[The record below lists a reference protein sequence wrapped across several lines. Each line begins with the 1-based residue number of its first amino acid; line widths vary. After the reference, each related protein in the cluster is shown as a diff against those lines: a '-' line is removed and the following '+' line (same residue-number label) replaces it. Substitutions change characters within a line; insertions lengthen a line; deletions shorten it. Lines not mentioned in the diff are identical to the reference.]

1 MFLWKDFMA
10 IGSVLIGLLCLAAI
24 VLVAVL
30 LRRQSLARQN
40 MRARYFEGVMPLF
53 SDLRA
58 SLVPTGF
65 PRISGVYQGREFDL
79 QVVPD
84 TLTLR
89 KLPTLWLLVTL
100 PSAQP
105 VKSSLHLMMRP
116 TGVESFSNFATLPRQ
131 VNQPRGYPADC
142 AMRSDGDVAPALL
155 DLVARQLAVLD
166 QDKLKELV
174 ITPKGLRL
182 VWLIEEADRGR
193 YLIFRDAEMGRAPLG
208 PPLLTPLLQVLTDL
222 ECRLTDLAKSEAA

>member
-1 MFLWKDFMA
+1 MA
-10 IGSVLIGLLCLAAI
+10 IGSIFIGLLCLAAT

-30 LRRQSLARQN
+30 LRRQSLARQR

-58 SLVPTGF
+58 TLASSGF
-65 PRISGVYQGREFDL
+65 PRISGVYQEREFDL

-100 PSAQP
+100 PSSQP
-105 VKSSLHLMMRP
+105 VKGSFDLMMRP
-116 TGVESFSNFATLPRQ
+116 TGVESFSNFAKLPRQ
-131 VNQPRGYPADC
+131 ITQPRGFPADC
-142 AMRSDGDVAPALL
+142 AMRSNAEVAPAFL
-155 DLVARQLAVLD
+155 DLVARQLAALD

-193 YLIFRDAEMGRAPLG
+193 YLIFRDAEMGRTTLAPQQ
-208 PPLLTPLLQVLTDL
+208 LTPLLQSLTDL
-222 ECRLTDLAKSEAA
+222 EHRLTKLAQSEAA